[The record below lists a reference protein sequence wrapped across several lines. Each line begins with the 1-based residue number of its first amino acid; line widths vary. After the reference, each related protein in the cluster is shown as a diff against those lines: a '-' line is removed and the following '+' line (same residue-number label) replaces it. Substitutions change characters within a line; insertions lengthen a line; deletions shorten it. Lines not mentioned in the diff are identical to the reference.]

1 MPRRGARCLAVERG
15 EDGQQEMDKKESG
28 AAPEGSQGLGGVAG
42 ERTGQ
47 GEVGRLGETRP
58 NGRPP
63 GVRCRVGSQ
72 NAVDRGRQVEDKSKR
87 ASGFTLLRIG

>member
-1 MPRRGARCLAVERG
+1 LPRRGARCLAVERG
-15 EDGQQEMDKKESG
+15 EDGQQEMDKKGSG

-58 NGRPP
+58 NARPP
-63 GVRCRVGSQ
+63 GVRCRVGLQSTLEREQLKQ
-72 NAVDRGRQVEDKSKR
+72 NKGG
-87 ASGFTLLRIG
+87 GFLV